1 MRRRA
6 RDECDPAHHRIATRR
21 SSGAPCCTAESP
33 SADSAIGNRY
43 SGYTLPRSSPPAC
56 QSGACHRRAWPAELT
71 VQHAPTRHPS
81 DRSDTSGDH
90 DCISLGSQ
98 ASTSTAPGRIRPPP
112 LNPKDSADS
121 RSFETDTKLWLSMT
135 LVQSRLLILQL
146 LALLTATGAIFTWYN
161 KYFEDFYTKH
171 PLLAI
176 A

>member
-1 MRRRA
+1 MNAIEHTIALPPDKIAVHRAVRRKVLRQIA
-6 RDECDPAHHRIATRR
+6 PLATGTQDIHHPIH
-21 SSGAPCCTAESP
+21 
-33 SADSAIGNRY
+33 D
-43 SGYTLPRSSPPAC
+43 AC

-121 RSFETDTKLWLSMT
+121 RSFETDTKLWL
-135 LVQSRLLILQL
+135 
-146 LALLTATGAIFTWYN
+146 A
-161 KYFEDFYTKH
+161 
-171 PLLAI
+171 
-176 A
+176 